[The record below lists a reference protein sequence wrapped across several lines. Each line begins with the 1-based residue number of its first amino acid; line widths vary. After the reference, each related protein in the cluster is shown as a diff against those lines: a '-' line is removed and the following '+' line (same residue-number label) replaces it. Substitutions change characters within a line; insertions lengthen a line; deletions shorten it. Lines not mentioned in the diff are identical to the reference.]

1 MLGLLKTP
9 ILVAY
14 VIIIS
19 SLSVYVFHAVLMVIL
34 YKRTKNR
41 APSVVQDIEDY
52 PRVTIQ
58 LPVYNEKYVIARLV
72 DSVCGIDYPR
82 DRLEIQVL
90 DDSTDDTTE
99 ITQTLIEK
107 YTALGHDIKLIHRD
121 DRTGYKAGALR
132 KGLAA
137 CKGEFVAV
145 FDADFIPPKNFL
157 KATLPYFQNERVG
170 AIQSRWSH
178 LNENYSFL
186 TRGQA
191 LGLDAHFVI
200 EQAARNRSGT
210 FINFNGTG
218 GIWRKEAIL
227 DAGNWQYDTL
237 TEDLDL
243 SYRAQLRG
251 WTLLYLN
258 DVVCLGEIPT
268 EINSLKTQQ
277 HRWAK
282 GAIQTAKKLLP
293 EVLKADIPLVAKF
306 EAFVHLTNHMAYPL
320 MLGIT
325 LCSLPLI
332 VIRVNCADA
341 KSYFNWVALFTIC
354 AVGHPLFYSYAQK
367 EIYKDWQRR
376 VLYLPALFAWG
387 LGTSVIN
394 TKAVLEGLL
403 NVRSP
408 FTRTPKYRIERK
420 GDTWR
425 NKIYRSKPAITTAI
439 ELTLALYTFAALVYS
454 ILHAQFMIIP
464 FLGLLTF
471 SFSYTGT
478 LSLLHAVGR

>member
-1 MLGLLKTP
+1 
-9 ILVAY
+9 
-14 VIIIS
+14 
-19 SLSVYVFHAVLMVIL
+19 MVIL
-34 YKRTKNR
+34 YRRTKNKLPK
-41 APSVVQDIEDY
+41 AAHGIGHY
-52 PRVTIQ
+52 PDVTIQ
-58 LPVYNEKYVIARLV
+58 LPVYNEKYVIERLI
-72 DSVCGIDYPR
+72 DSVCEVDYPR
-82 DRLEIQVL
+82 DKLEIQVL
-90 DDSTDDTTE
+90 DDSTDETTE
-99 ITQTLIEK
+99 ITRTLVQK
-107 YTALGHDIKLIHRD
+107 YSDLGYDIKLIHRD
-121 DRTGYKAGALR
+121 ERTGYKAGALR

-137 CKGEFVAV
+137 SKGEFIAI
-145 FDADFIPPKNFL
+145 FDADFVPPKNFL
-157 KATLPYFQNERVG
+157 RDTLPHFQNEKVG

-178 LNENYSFL
+178 LNDDYSFL
-186 TRGQA
+186 TKGQA

-218 GIWRKEAIL
+218 GIWRKEAIV

-258 DVVCLGEIPT
+258 NVVCLGEIPT
-268 EINSLKTQQ
+268 EINSLKIQQ

-293 EVLKADIPLVAKF
+293 RVLKANISLVAKF

-332 VIRVNCADA
+332 IIRVNCADA
-341 KSYFNWVALFTIC
+341 RSYFNWVALFTVC

-367 EIYKDWQRR
+367 EIHKDWQRK

-408 FTRTPKYRIERK
+408 FTRTPKYKIEGK

-425 NKIYRSKPAITTAI
+425 NKIYRSRPALTTGI
-439 ELTLALYTFAALVYS
+439 ELTLAFYTFAALAYS
-454 ILHAQFMIIP
+454 IMHAQYMIIP

-471 SFSYTGT
+471 SFFYTGT